1 MPSTG
6 RGSDGRRRKARRRC
20 AERAGWALLSLH
32 GCTTGRKYE
41 RGCVSSSLLHS
52 CATDV
57 PLMSKYVSFSL
68 GKEAIAVIVCALLRG
83 LCVAFARDCVFNR
96 MQAVLR
102 N

>member
-1 MPSTG
+1 
-6 RGSDGRRRKARRRC
+6 
-20 AERAGWALLSLH
+20 
-32 GCTTGRKYE
+32 
-41 RGCVSSSLLHS
+41 
-52 CATDV
+52 
-57 PLMSKYVSFSL
+57 MSKYVSFSL